1 MFGWLS
7 KLLIGAG
14 SKLKPSTAADMLKK
28 AGIENMD
35 DLAKFSK
42 KEILNKLGLTKKSGI
57 ISKGIKTGTVAGAG
71 AYGKDVYDRMNKGG
85 MVKMK
90 RGGSVKKRAKSSS
103 KKSRGT
109 GAAIKGTKFK
119 GVF

>member
-42 KEILNKLGLTKKSGI
+42 KEILNKLGLTKKSGVI
-57 ISKGIKTGTVAGAG
+57 GKVVKTAVPAGAG
-71 AYGKDVYDRMNKGG
+71 AYGMSLWDRAKKLEKAKGGSVRRMNKGG
-85 MVKMK
+85 
-90 RGGSVKKRAKSSS
+90 SV
-103 KKSRGT
+103 SRGT